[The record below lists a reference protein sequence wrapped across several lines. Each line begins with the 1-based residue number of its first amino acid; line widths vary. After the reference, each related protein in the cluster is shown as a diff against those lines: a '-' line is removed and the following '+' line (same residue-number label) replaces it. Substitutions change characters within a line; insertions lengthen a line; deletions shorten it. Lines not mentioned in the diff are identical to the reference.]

1 MKPALLVILAL
12 AGIAVI
18 GWGITDLQR
27 REQRQTTAAVERQT
41 QLMQHDAERARWARE
56 TQQALEDAERERAHR
71 AEMHR
76 IEMEGIRQ
84 RAEYE
89 QQILRLL
96 RQ

>member
-1 MKPALLVILAL
+1 
-12 AGIAVI
+12 
-18 GWGITDLQR
+18 
-27 REQRQTTAAVERQT
+27 
-41 QLMQHDAERARWARE
+41 
-56 TQQALEDAERERAHR
+56 
-71 AEMHR
+71 MHR